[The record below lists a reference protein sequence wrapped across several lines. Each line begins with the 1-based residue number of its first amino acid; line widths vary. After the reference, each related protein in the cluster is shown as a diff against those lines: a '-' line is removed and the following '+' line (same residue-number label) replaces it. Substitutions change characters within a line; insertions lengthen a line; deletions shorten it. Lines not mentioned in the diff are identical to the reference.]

1 MTIRALVVAPSAPGR
16 LTLRAVPTAEPAPNE
31 AVVRVQATSLN
42 PGECR
47 RVAREADGYRPGW
60 DFAGVVEQAARDGT
74 GPKGGIRV
82 VGNRSGGSWAE
93 LVAHR
98 ADWLAPIPEQVTTEQ
113 AACLPIAGL
122 TPLRAL
128 EQGGFLLERDV
139 LITGAS
145 GSVGAFAIQLARLAG
160 ARVVGLVRRP
170 ERAEAAL
177 GNGAHHVAVGEDA
190 DAARE
195 HGPFDLILDGQGG
208 AYLATAMHLLK
219 KDGKVVFFG
228 TSASHEVHLDP
239 RDFYL
244 RGGGTLYG
252 LALSHELSR
261 RGPADD
267 LARLM
272 RLLGEGRLK
281 LRIDAEGSWTDAGAL
296 VQQQLDRAHVGKIVM
311 RFD

>member
-1 MTIRALVVAPSAPGR
+1 VPVRALVVAPSTSAL
-16 LTLRAVPTAEPAPNE
+16 LTLRDVDPPEPAPHE

-47 RVAREADGYRPGW
+47 RVARETDGYRPGW
-60 DFAGVVEQAARDGT
+60 DLAGTVEQAAKDGT
-74 GPKGGIRV
+74 GPKQGTRV
-82 VGNRSGGSWAE
+82 VGNKSGGSWAE

-98 ADWLAPIPEQVTTEQ
+98 ADWLAPIPDQVTTEQ

-128 EQGGFLLERDV
+128 EHGGFLLERNV

-145 GSVGAFAIQLARLAG
+145 GSVGAFATQLARLAG
-160 ARVVGLVRRP
+160 ARVTGLVRRP
-170 ERAEAAL
+170 ERAAAARE
-177 GNGAHHVAVGEDA
+177 NGAHHVAVGEDA
-190 DAARE
+190 NAAKE
-195 HGPFDLILDGQGG
+195 HGPFDLVLDGQGG
-208 AYLATAMHLLK
+208 AYLATALNLLAR
-219 KDGKVVFFG
+219 DGKVVFFG

-252 LALSHELSR
+252 LALSHELTK
-261 RGPADD
+261 RGPSED

-272 RLLGEGRLK
+272 RLLAEGRLK
-281 LRIDAEGSWTDAGAL
+281 LRIDAEGSWHDAGAL

-311 RFD
+311 RLD

>member
-1 MTIRALVVAPSAPGR
+1 VTVRALVVSPSTPGR
-16 LTLRAVPTAEPAPNE
+16 LALRDVPEPEPAPNE
-31 AVVRVQATSLN
+31 ALVRVQATSLN

-47 RVAREADGYRPGW
+47 RVAREQDGYRPGW
-60 DFAGVVEQAARDGT
+60 DFAGVVERAAGNGE
-74 GPKGGIRV
+74 GPKEGTRV
-82 VGNRSGGSWAE
+82 VGNRSGGSWTE

-98 ADWLAPIPEQVTTEQ
+98 ADWLAPIPDQVTTEQ

-128 EQGGFLLERDV
+128 EQGGFLLERNV

-160 ARVVGLVRRP
+160 ARVTGLVRRP
-170 ERAEAAL
+170 ERAQAARE
-177 GNGAHHVAVGEDA
+177 NGAHHVAVGEDA
-190 DAARE
+190 NAARE
-195 HGPFDLILDGQGG
+195 HGPFDLVLDGQGG
-208 AYLATAMHLLK
+208 AYLATALNLLA

-252 LALSHELSR
+252 LALSHELSK
-261 RGPADD
+261 RGPAGD

-272 RLLGEGRLK
+272 RLLGEGRLA
-281 LRIDAEGSWTDAGAL
+281 LRIDAEGSWHEAGAL

-311 RFD
+311 RIG

>member
-1 MTIRALVVAPSAPGR
+1 MPIRALVVAPSAPGR
-16 LTLRAVPTAEPAPNE
+16 LTLRDVDPPESAPHE
-31 AVVRVQATSLN
+31 ALVRVQATSLN

-47 RVAREADGYRPGW
+47 RVARETDGYRPGW
-60 DFAGVVEQAARDGT
+60 DFAGVVEQPAEDGT
-74 GPKGGIRV
+74 GPKQGTRV
-82 VGNRSGGSWAE
+82 VGNKSGGSWCE

-128 EQGGFLLERDV
+128 EHGGFLLERNV

-160 ARVVGLVRRP
+160 ARVTGLVRRP
-170 ERAEAAL
+170 ERAQAAL
-177 GNGAHHVAVGEDA
+177 ENGAHHVAVGEDA
-190 DAARE
+190 NATKE
-195 HGPFDLILDGQGG
+195 HGPFDLVLDGQGG
-208 AYLATAMHLLK
+208 AYLATALNLLA

-228 TSASHEVHLDP
+228 TSAANEVHLDP

-252 LALSHELSR
+252 LALSHELSK

-281 LRIDAEGSWTDAGAL
+281 LRIDAEGSWREAGAL

-311 RFD
+311 RVG